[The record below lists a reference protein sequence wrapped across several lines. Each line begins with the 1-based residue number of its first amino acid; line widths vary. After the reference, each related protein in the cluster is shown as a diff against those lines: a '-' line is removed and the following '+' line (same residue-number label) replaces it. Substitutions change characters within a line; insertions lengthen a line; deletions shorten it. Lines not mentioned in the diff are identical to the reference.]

1 MSSKQ
6 FLSTMIK
13 KTQRFLTKM
22 FGSNWCVNF
31 EKIWKTLRLEF
42 CHQKLSTFRT
52 MNFYAFTYSPDLG
65 SLFYPWFDEGCT
77 FYGTFW
83 ISLLC
88 VKITFSLLLVYFGV
102 CLSNVEIT
110 GYFRSELCWSYSLHF
125 DFITNRILVAKTLC
139 FC

>member
-1 MSSKQ
+1 
-6 FLSTMIK
+6 
-13 KTQRFLTKM
+13 M
-22 FGSNWCVNF
+22 FGSSWCVNF

-88 VKITFSLLLVYFGV
+88 LKSHFLYFWFTLVSVSQMWKSQDILEVNCVDLTLSILILLRTEFLWP
-102 CLSNVEIT
+102 
-110 GYFRSELCWSYSLHF
+110 RLCVF
-125 DFITNRILVAKTLC
+125 VRKAGRK
-139 FC
+139 

>member
-6 FLSTMIK
+6 FLSTMMILDQNVWQQLMCK
-13 KTQRFLTKM
+13 FWKNLENPEIRILSPKTINIQ
-22 FGSNWCVNF
+22 NN
-31 EKIWKTLRLEF
+31 E
-42 CHQKLSTFRT
+42 
-52 MNFYAFTYSPDLG
+52 
-65 SLFYPWFDEGCT
+65 
-77 FYGTFW
+77 
-83 ISLLC
+83 LLC
-88 VKITFSLLLVYFGV
+88 FYIFSRFGFSFLSIIWWRMYILWHFFNLSIVFKITFSLLLVYFGV